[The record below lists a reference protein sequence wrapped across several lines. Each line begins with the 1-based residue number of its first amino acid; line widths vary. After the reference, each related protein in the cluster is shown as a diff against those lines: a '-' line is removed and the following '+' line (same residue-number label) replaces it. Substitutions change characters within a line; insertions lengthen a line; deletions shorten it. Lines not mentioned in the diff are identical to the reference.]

1 MEGQASRLRWGMIA
15 LVFWATVINYLDR
28 QALSVAAP
36 VLREQFSMSN
46 TEYSRVVTAFLLAYT
61 IANGISGPLIDR
73 MGTRAGY
80 ALCMA
85 WWSGA
90 ALLHTLATG
99 VWSLGAAR
107 FLLGLGEAGNWPA
120 GVKVVAEWFPK
131 RERALASGLFNSGSA
146 IGAILAPPVVAW
158 LLLQYGWR
166 ASFVAVGLS
175 GFVWLLIWWPV
186 YRTPDSGA
194 QVGRAEVPSPWRLF
208 RVRFV
213 WVFTLSKVFL
223 DPVWYF
229 YIFWFPEYLSKARGF
244 SMASIGKYGW
254 IPFLV
259 AGLGNV
265 AGGWM
270 SAALIRGGWT
280 VDRARKTAVTCFAA
294 LMLAAVPAVL
304 VSDVRVAIALVAVAM
319 VGYTGSTAN
328 MLAFPADVFPGYMV
342 SSVYGLASMGSGF
355 GGMLFT
361 LITGWMVDRYSYVPA
376 FVMFGVM
383 PLVGL
388 GLIWGWLGPLDGRST
403 EDLA

>member
-1 MEGQASRLRWGMIA
+1 MSEQASRLRWGMIA

-73 MGTRAGY
+73 MGTKAGY

-186 YRTPDSGA
+186 YRTPAPAAGT
-194 QVGRAEVPSPWRLF
+194 GRTAVPSPWRLF

-213 WVFTLSKVFL
+213 WVFTLSKVFV

-270 SAALIRGGWT
+270 SAALIRRGWT
-280 VDRARKTAVTCFAA
+280 VNDARKTAVTCFAA

-304 VSDVRVAIALVAVAM
+304 ASDVRAAIALVAVAM

-328 MLAFPADVFPGYMV
+328 MLAFPADVFPGHMV
-342 SSVYGLASMGSGF
+342 SSVYGLASMGAGF

-361 LITGWMVDRYSYVPA
+361 LMTGWMEHRSSYEPA
-376 FVMFGVM
+376 LVMFGLM
-383 PLVGL
+383 PLVCVGL
-388 GLIWGWLGPLDGRST
+388 MWRWLGPLDRRSAA
-403 EDLA
+403 DLA